1 MKGQDIV
8 VIGTPQYNEMV
19 YKLFAAHIGVDVNA
33 TMRFMEVE
41 DDCYRYASVPLPL
54 ERIK

>member
-8 VIGTPQYNEMV
+8 VIDTPRYNEMV

-33 TMRFMEVE
+33 TIWFMEE
-41 DDCYRYASVPLPL
+41 NNSYRYASVPLPL
-54 ERIK
+54 ARIE